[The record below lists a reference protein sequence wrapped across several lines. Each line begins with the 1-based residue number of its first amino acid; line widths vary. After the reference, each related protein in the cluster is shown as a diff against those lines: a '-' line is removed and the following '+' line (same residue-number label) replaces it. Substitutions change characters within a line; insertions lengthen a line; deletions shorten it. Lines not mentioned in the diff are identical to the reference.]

1 MDTMIDRYHPIARAA
16 DSAIAVAGVAVEPA
30 AVVIVGAVTVV
41 ESIVNCP
48 KILVLLDPL
57 KKQNIEVSN
66 PRTLEEISICHVE
79 IILT

>member
-1 MDTMIDRYHPIARAA
+1 MDTMIDHCHPIARVA

-30 AVVIVGAVTVV
+30 AVVIVGAVAVV

-57 KKQNIEVSN
+57 K
-66 PRTLEEISICHVE
+66 
-79 IILT
+79 